1 MKWVKTHSA
10 RLDSLPP
17 LDLPLSLVKGFCT
30 ILARHTSQKR
40 EVNRSL
46 LIFELMKANPSQVA
60 NSLNCNREMAY
71 RWYHRAQK
79 LVILFEAQDVM
90 TDREIERFLHSF
102 LKDKVRSGGPLTYSP
117 EQQCALVAMASEKP
131 GKYNIISDKWTHREL
146 ATAADIA
153 GITGSISRS
162 TVGRILA
169 EADIKPHRSKYREFP
184 NIEDMEVFKERVSE
198 ICSVYKNAVEN
209 LENNIHTV
217 SVDEKTGIQALER
230 INPDKDALPGE
241 IAKLEFEYARH
252 GTQALIPSFEVGT
265 GKIIAHHIG
274 DTRTEDD
281 FASLIEFTINL
292 DSDAEWIFVADQ
304 LNTHKSEA
312 LVCLI
317 AKKLGIEDEL
327 GKKGKNG
334 ILENLKTREAFLADS
349 SHRIRFLYTPKH
361 CSWLNQIEVWFGI
374 LTRKILRYGNFK
386 SIDELQARVER
397 FIEYYNTTMAKV
409 FKWTYRG
416 KLLQA

>member
-1 MKWVKTHSA
+1 MSKNMYGP
-10 RLDSLPP
+10 LGLPP
-17 LDLPLSLVKGFCT
+17 PLEMPLELVKAFCVIT
-30 ILARHTSQKR
+30 ARHTSQRR
-40 EVNRSL
+40 EIERAL
-46 LIFELMKANPSQVA
+46 LIFELMKFNPSETA
-60 NSLNCNREMAY
+60 RRLGCNREKAY

-102 LKDKVRSGGPLTYSP
+102 LKDKARSGGPLTYSP

-131 GKYNIISDKWTHREL
+131 GKYNVISDKWTHREL

-169 EADIKPHRSKYREFP
+169 EADIKPHRSKYWEFP

-241 IAKLEFEYARH
+241 MAKLEFEYARH

-281 FASLIEFTINL
+281 FSSLIELTINL

-312 LVCLI
+312 LVRLI

-334 ILENLKTREAFLADS
+334 ILENLKTREVFLADS

-386 SIDELQARVER
+386 SIDELQARVKR